1 MGLYNLTGHS
11 RCGFFNAYTIPISI
25 ACPSHADLNFSV
37 DKLKTPSLHWHPE
50 EVLEEYVTWFSG
62 YVAELKGTGPRG
74 VRGVKGKQKEWIRQH
89 VLEKFV
95 EEFNEQGTNV
105 DLLLKVRL
113 LIV

>member
-1 MGLYNLTGHS
+1 MLTSTSQSTNSKPLPFTGA
-11 RCGFFNAYTIPISI
+11 RKKF
-25 ACPSHADLNFSV
+25 
-37 DKLKTPSLHWHPE
+37 LKSMLPE
-50 EVLEEYVTWFSG
+50 FSG
-62 YVAELKGTGPRG
+62 YVPELKGMGPRG
-74 VRGVKGKQKEWIRQH
+74 IRGVKGKQKEWIRQH